1 MKIYE
6 NSKDPSRR
14 SSNNCGYCRQPG
26 HNRTECPEV
35 AKDWAYFQDFQIPP
49 TVVSTVGIGHEPT
62 QSTGA
67 SGIKIVRTPT
77 ISSLTLR
84 LRRKPPFSVPL
95 LSVASVAPL
104 TTTVVTVI

>member
-1 MKIYE
+1 MK
-6 NSKDPSRR
+6 
-14 SSNNCGYCRQPG
+14 
-26 HNRTECPEV
+26 T
-35 AKDWAYFQDFQIPP
+35 AKTPHEEAATIADTADSPAITDQSVPKSQRIGLTFKIFKYPP

-95 LSVASVAPL
+95 LSVASVAL
-104 TTTVVTVI
+104 RTTIVATAM